1 MERLVLLL
9 LVYLVTD
16 ADRKN
21 LLNIGYRIVDEVLE
35 DLLDDEKGE
44 SIVLLLSGAL
54 HAVFERIET
63 TYGSGLHS
71 TEFIVATLQ
80 NCLENQIRLLEPD
93 EDDVIH

>member
-1 MERLVLLL
+1 MERLVPLL

-16 ADRKN
+16 DDRQKT
-21 LLNIGYRIVDEVLE
+21 LDLGYRVVDEVLD
-35 DLLDDEKGE
+35 DLLIDQRGE
-44 SIVLLLSGAL
+44 ITVLLLSGAL
-54 HAVFERIET
+54 HAVFHKIET

-71 TEFIVATLQ
+71 TEFIIATLQ

>member
-1 MERLVLLL
+1 MIDDDKHRTMDIGYKVVDQLLDD
-9 LVYLVTD
+9 LVT
-16 ADRKN
+16 
-21 LLNIGYRIVDEVLE
+21 
-35 DLLDDEKGE
+35 DEKGE
-44 SIVLLLSGAL
+44 NIVLLLSGAL
-54 HAVFERIET
+54 HAVFHKIET

>member
-1 MERLVLLL
+1 MERLVPVL

-16 ADRKN
+16 DDRTKT
-21 LLNIGYRIVDEVLE
+21 LDLGFRVVDEVLD
-35 DLLDDEKGE
+35 DLLVDEKGE
-44 SIVLLLSGAL
+44 TTVLLLSGAL